1 MIEYLN
7 INNLI
12 IDEACF
18 NIVYS
23 GRYDWVRF
31 CRNTAYFLIS

>member
-7 INNLI
+7 IKNLI

-18 NIVYS
+18 IMAYS
-23 GRYDWVRF
+23 GMGLGFVEIRPIY
-31 CRNTAYFLIS
+31 

>member
-18 NIVYS
+18 IIAYS
-23 GRYDWVRF
+23 GMNGLGFVEIRS
-31 CRNTAYFLIS
+31 IS